1 MLAPDV
7 DPVKVAVA
15 PLEIENGAEML
26 PLVQLAESR
35 VMLEPKLLT
44 IWNCTLAA

>member
-1 MLAPDV
+1 MLGSVVEPMKD
-7 DPVKVAVA
+7 AVA

-35 VMLEPKLLT
+35 VMVAP
-44 IWNCTLAA
+44 